1 LAAFYAEEFTVKHIL
16 IVDDE
21 EAVGYVFERYLTIKG
36 YRVSVA
42 YGGEQALEMFR
53 RDPPDLVIT
62 DYKMPGMNGDEL
74 LRRLCAIAPGLPAV
88 MISANPI
95 DVGPILDGVR
105 FFPKPVS
112 LETLVEHIG
121 SRLALPAAPPS
132 AAPPAG

>member
-1 LAAFYAEEFTVKHIL
+1 LARRAEQHAGRTALKHIL

-21 EAVGYVFERYLTIKG
+21 EAVAYVFERYLAIKG

-42 YGGEQALEMFR
+42 TSGAEALEAYR
-53 RDPPDLVIT
+53 ADRPDLVIT

-74 LRRLCAIAPGLPAV
+74 LRRLRGLDPALPAI

-112 LETLVEHIG
+112 LENLVEHID
-121 SRLALPAAPPS
+121 SMF
-132 AAPPAG
+132 

>member
-1 LAAFYAEEFTVKHIL
+1 LAETALKHIL

-21 EAVGYVFERYLTIKG
+21 EAVGYVFERYLAIKG

-42 YGGEQALEMFR
+42 YSGEQALQAWR
-53 RDPPDLVIT
+53 ADRPDLVIT

-74 LRRLCAIAPGLPAV
+74 LRRLRALDPALRAI

-95 DVGPILDGVR
+95 DVGPILDDVR

-112 LETLVEHIG
+112 LEALAEHIG
-121 SRLALPAAPPS
+121 TMF
-132 AAPPAG
+132 

>member
-1 LAAFYAEEFTVKHIL
+1 MKHIL

-21 EAVGYVFERYLTIKG
+21 EAVGYVFERFLAIKG

-42 YGGEQALEMFR
+42 TSGEQALAAYQA
-53 RDPPDLVIT
+53 DTPDLVIT

-74 LRRLCAIAPGLPAV
+74 LRRLRALDPGLPAV

-95 DVGPILDGVR
+95 EAGPTLDGVR

-112 LETLVEHIG
+112 LETLVDY
-121 SRLALPAAPPS
+121 LATVF
-132 AAPPAG
+132 

>member
-1 LAAFYAEEFTVKHIL
+1 LGLAPAQRLDEFTVKHIL
-16 IVDDE
+16 VVDDE

-42 YGGEQALEMFR
+42 HSGAQALEAFAADR
-53 RDPPDLVIT
+53 PDLVIT

-74 LRRLCAIAPGLPAV
+74 LRRLRSIEPGLPAV

-95 DVGPILDGVR
+95 EVGPTLAGVR

-112 LETLVEHIG
+112 LEMLVKHLGDIF
-121 SRLALPAAPPS
+121 S
-132 AAPPAG
+132 APPAR

>member
-1 LAAFYAEEFTVKHIL
+1 VKHVL

-21 EAVGYVFERYLTIKG
+21 EAVAYVFERYLAIKG

-42 YGGEQALEMFR
+42 YSGEQALAAFER
-53 RDPPDLVIT
+53 ERPDLVIT

-74 LRRLCAIAPGLPAV
+74 LRRLRALDPALPAV

-95 DVGPILDGVR
+95 DVGPTLDGVR

-112 LETLVEHIG
+112 LETLVEHI
-121 SRLALPAAPPS
+121 ATIF
-132 AAPPAG
+132 